1 MYLSRLEI
9 FGFKSFAKK
18 TEVRFHDGMTAIVGP
33 NGCGK
38 SNIVD
43 AIRWVLGEQKAGT
56 LRSEN
61 MQNVIFNGTRAQK
74 PLGMA
79 EVSLTIQNTKNILPI
94 EYSEV
99 VLTRRLFRSGESQ
112 YLINNSVC
120 RLKDI
125 IDLFMDTGMGA
136 NAYSVIELSMV
147 EKILNGKP
155 EERRQIFEE
164 AAGVTKYKL
173 RRKAAFR
180 KLEATEQDL
189 TRLSD
194 IISEVEKTTASL
206 RRQVNKAQR
215 YRNYSDE
222 LRALELDYSAWFL
235 AKNKAEAGP
244 LAETRKKLMIER
256 AEISSK
262 LGTREAEIEE
272 KQREILEIEKQLTSQ
287 QQTLLALSRKIQEK
301 EEEILVSQER
311 VTASENARHRAKK
324 EIESLQVREKD
335 LQQEKK
341 GLRDDLSDAEETLNQ
356 LNTELAAAQQELQD
370 FQETY
375 QKKRS
380 EGEVF
385 EDARLKRMEDVGEVK
400 KEEERLRTQIA
411 YFSQQV
417 LNIEEEQRKL
427 EAEIAR
433 AKETSTELSAQKDTL
448 QATVADLEEAV
459 SASTRDLDELTEE
472 INKTKSAIVELK
484 GQISARRERLALLR
498 SLLDNYEDYPES
510 VRHLLQKNDGPA
522 AVHGTVGDMIAV
534 DARYRPAIEAAL
546 ADMAVA
552 VIVDGLDQAQGVFDE
567 LRAAGKGSVTV
578 MPKEWDGTGGS
589 SAVTEKLLT
598 LPGVLGKAVDF
609 VRGDDSLKPVF
620 SRLLA
625 DTLVVDTLA
634 TAREIISRAGQQHL
648 AVVTLDGEVA
658 WSWGGIRAGGRGDA
672 ESSILGRKAQADELE
687 QEIAGLEE
695 KLAESEDKHQ
705 RLQHRVRELQEKA
718 EADQRRLQEKR
729 KLLQDVE
736 VALGKAQVEQKRS
749 QEQQEELKKE
759 KLAIEEDYA
768 AAENALADLS
778 PSLSAFES
786 QKEELDS
793 KYKAW
798 REELQALESRLREK
812 QEAARDLHLKV
823 VAKQG
828 EIKSIRNTLE
838 RLETTEQEIAAAQRQ
853 REEEIIAATHR
864 VEELG
869 ERIDELR
876 SLLQEDFAE
885 RKELEEVIARIESEY
900 RTRKEAV
907 DEIDKS
913 LKGVRQRRD
922 ELSEQLHKT
931 ELRLSELSMNR
942 SNLIEHIRESYEF
955 ELESHTPPEE
965 LDEEATSK
973 RINEL
978 KQRLRSMGPVNML
991 ALKDYEV
998 EKERLDFLLSQRDD
1012 LLNAEA
1018 NLKETI
1024 KVINR
1029 TAHERFN
1036 SVFSKIRENFIQ
1048 VFKSFFENVLADL
1061 RLDSDD
1067 PLEAEVIIEASPKGR
1082 RLGSLALL
1090 SGGEK
1095 TLTAISLLF
1104 AIYLVKPSPFC
1115 ILDEVDAP
1123 LDDANIGRFT
1133 GAIKKFSDNTQ
1144 FIVVTHNKLTMSA
1157 AHQLYGITME
1167 EPGVSKIVSVKFDE
1181 IENGKND
1188 NTAVAT
1194 QE

>member
-18 TEVRFHDGMTAIVGP
+18 TEIKFHDGMTAIVGP

-61 MQNVIFNGTRAQK
+61 MQNVIFNGTRSQK

-206 RRQVNKAQR
+206 RRQVNKAER

-222 LRALELDYSAWFL
+222 LRTLELDYSAWFL

-244 LAETRKKLMIER
+244 LSETRKKLMVER

-262 LGTREAEIEE
+262 LATREAEIEE
-272 KQREILEIEKQLTSQ
+272 KQREILEIEKQLTTQ

-324 EIESLQVREKD
+324 EIETLQVREKD

-341 GLRDDLSDAEETLNQ
+341 DLREDLAEAEAGLNQ
-356 LNTELAAAQQELQD
+356 LNQQLAEAQEELQD
-370 FQETY
+370 IQQRYE
-375 QKKRS
+375 QKRA

-411 YFSQQV
+411 YFSQQL
-417 LNIEEEQRKL
+417 LNLEEEQRKL
-427 EAEIAR
+427 AAEIER
-433 AKETSTELSAQKDTL
+433 AKQSSAELSAQKGN
-448 QATVADLEEAV
+448 LEEAV
-459 SASTRDLDELTEE
+459 AELQETVSASNRDLDELTEE
-472 INKTKSAIVELK
+472 INKTKSAMVELQ
-484 GQISARRERLALLR
+484 GQISARRERLSLLR

-510 VRHLLQKNDGPA
+510 VRHLLQKNNGGLIR
-522 AVHGTVGDMIAV
+522 GTVGDMMAV

-552 VIVDGLDQAQGVFDE
+552 VIVDGLDEAHHVFEE
-567 LRAAGKGSVTV
+567 LRAEGKGSVTV
-578 MPKEWDGTGGS
+578 MPKNWNGIAEHAD
-589 SAVTEKLLT
+589 AVERLVT
-598 LPGVLGKAVDF
+598 LPGVLGRAVDF
-609 VRGDDSLKPVF
+609 VRGDEALKPVF
-620 SRLLA
+620 NRLLA
-625 DTLVVDTLA
+625 DTLVVDTLQ
-634 TAREIISRAGQQHL
+634 TAQKVIAQAGEQRL
-648 AVVTLDGEVA
+648 AVVTLEGEVA
-658 WSWGGIRAGGRGDA
+658 WSWGGMRGGGKENA
-672 ESSILGRKAQADELE
+672 ESSIVGRKAQAEELE
-687 QEIAGLEE
+687 QEIAALEE
-695 KLAESEDKHQ
+695 KLSASREKHQ
-705 RLQHRVRELQEKA
+705 RLQQRVQALQSKAEKDQRQLQEKI
-718 EADQRRLQEKR
+718 

-749 QEQQEELKKE
+749 LEQQDELKKE
-759 KLAIEEDYA
+759 KVAIEEEYA

-778 PSLSAFES
+778 PSLLAFES

-798 REELQALESRLREK
+798 REELHTLERALHDK
-812 QEAARDLHLKV
+812 QEKARDLHLQV
-823 VAKQG
+823 VARQG
-828 EIKSIRNTLE
+828 EIKSLRNTLE
-838 RLETTEQEIAAAQRQ
+838 RMESTEKEIAASLRQ

-864 VEELG
+864 IEELT
-869 ERIDELR
+869 ERIEELR
-876 SLLQEDFAE
+876 GLLQEDFAE

-922 ELSEQLHKT
+922 EISEQLHKT

-1048 VFKSFFENVLADL
+1048 VFKSFFENGLADL

-1144 FIVVTHNKLTMSA
+1144 FIVVTHNKLTMAA

-1181 IENGKND
+1181 IQNGSSE
-1188 NTAVAT
+1188 TADAAV
-1194 QE
+1194 EK